1 MSKVVRLYKTKTKEL
16 ICIFIAVL
24 VLIPAEG
31 IAILSPVIY
40 QIIWGSSARI
50 FAGGILLL
58 LFIMKLPT
66 VKLDRTVI
74 ISVNLFFILMLCIT
88 FIRGGSIRAFFS
100 NYYNAGFLS

>member
-40 QIIWGSSARI
+40 QIIWGSSARTVSYTH
-50 FAGGILLL
+50 LT
-58 LFIMKLPT
+58 LPT
-66 VKLDRTVI
+66 TSRV
-74 ISVNLFFILMLCIT
+74 
-88 FIRGGSIRAFFS
+88 
-100 NYYNAGFLS
+100 